1 MMTPKTMRGYTL
13 LEMIVAVGI
22 FSVVMLIVTGAY
34 LSLIGLDRELRA
46 STSLVTNLSF
56 ALDSMSR
63 GIRTGN
69 SYGCGSTGG
78 DPLNPSA
85 GTNAVCTSFSYYDVS
100 LADKVTYKRKNDGT
114 IGRCTGTAVCTDAS
128 AISLTD
134 PSITIANPSGLT
146 FYVRG
151 IGTTGAGANV
161 QPQVTFTLRGTIK
174 GDKSHTL
181 DFSIQTSATQR
192 LIEI

>member
-1 MMTPKTMRGYTL
+1 MRTSRTMRGYTL

-34 LSLIGLDRELRA
+34 LSLISLDRELRA
-46 STSLVTNLSF
+46 STALVTNLSF

-63 GIRTGN
+63 SIRTGN
-69 SYGCGSTGG
+69 AYGCGSTGG
-78 DPLNPSA
+78 DPASPSA
-85 GTNAVCTSFSYYDVS
+85 GSNAVCSSFSYFDVT
-100 LADKVTYKRKNDGT
+100 LGEKVTYLRKSDGT
-114 IGRCTGTAVCTDAS
+114 IGRCTGIGICSDAN

-134 PSITIANPSGLT
+134 PSITVAANGLT

-151 IGTTGAGANV
+151 VGTTGAEAGM
-161 QPQVTFTLRGTIK
+161 QPQVTFTMRGTMK
-174 GDKSHTL
+174 ASEGRDL

>member
-1 MMTPKTMRGYTL
+1 MMTSTPLRGYTL

-100 LADKVTYKRKNDGT
+100 LGSKVTYKRKNDGT
-114 IGRCTGTAVCTDAS
+114 IGRCTGTSVCTDAS

-134 PSITIANPSGLT
+134 PNITISNPNGLT

-151 IGTTGAGANV
+151 VGTSGSGAGV
-161 QPQVTFTLRGTIK
+161 QPQVTFTLRGTMK
-174 GDKSHTL
+174 GDKNHTL